1 MKMAIKWR
9 RFCLP
14 NLSITTIF
22 TNVINN
28 KSNQKTKNYDYQNC
42 WRL

>member
-1 MKMAIKWR
+1 MAKILFAK
-9 RFCLP
+9 LV
-14 NLSITTIF
+14 NYDYLY
-22 TNVINN
+22 N